1 MTIIFHYSISKKRL
15 MSMKLIEFT
24 SLFIS
29 YTILTE
35 LKLSNIYF

>member
-1 MTIIFHYSISKKRL
+1 MTIIFHCSISKKRL

-35 LKLSNIYF
+35 SKLSNIYF